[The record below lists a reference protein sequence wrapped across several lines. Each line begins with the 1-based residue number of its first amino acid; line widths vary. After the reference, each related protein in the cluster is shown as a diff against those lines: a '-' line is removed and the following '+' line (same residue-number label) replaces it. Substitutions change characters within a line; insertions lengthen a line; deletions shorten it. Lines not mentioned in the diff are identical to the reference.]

1 MQRRPEP
8 ELMDSEAQTRAYA
21 NADFSE
27 ANTLFVNTFTDHFTN
42 LSRKGHLVDLGC
54 GPADI
59 LIALADALD
68 EWELTGVDAGENM
81 LKRAKEKVSAAGLEK
96 RIQLVHTH
104 LPSDELPEMAFDA
117 VISNS
122 LLHHL
127 PDPMDLWRSIRHL
140 AAPNAMVMVMDL
152 VRPDDEAAARALVD
166 QYAADEPEV
175 LREDFYNSLCA
186 AYTADEIRLQL
197 DRSGFQAFSLEQPS
211 DRHWLAWGYTVS

>member
-21 NADFSE
+21 EADFSE
-27 ANTLFVNTFTDHFTN
+27 ANTLFVSTFTDHFTN

-59 LIALADALD
+59 LVALAEALD
-68 EWELTGVDAGENM
+68 EWDLTGVDAGENM
-81 LKRAKEKVSAAGLEK
+81 LKRAREKVAAAGLEK
-96 RIQLVHTH
+96 RIQLVHAH
-104 LPSDELPEMAFDA
+104 LPSDDLPEMAFDA

-127 PDPMDLWRSIRHL
+127 PDPMVLWRSIRQL
-140 AAPNAMVMVMDL
+140 AAPNALVMVMDL
-152 VRPDDEAAARALVD
+152 VRPASEADAQALVE
-166 QYAADEPEV
+166 QYAAEEPDV
-175 LREDFYNSLCA
+175 LREDFFNSLCA
-186 AYTADEIRLQL
+186 AYTPDEVRVQL
-197 DRSGFQAFSLEQPS
+197 KEAGLEAFSLEQPS